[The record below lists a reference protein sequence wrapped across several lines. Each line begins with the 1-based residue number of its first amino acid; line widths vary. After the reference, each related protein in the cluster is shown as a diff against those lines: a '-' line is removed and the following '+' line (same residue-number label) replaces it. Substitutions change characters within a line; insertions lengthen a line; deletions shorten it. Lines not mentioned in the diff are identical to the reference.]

1 MAVRPISASG
11 FGSLPPGSRGRHY
24 INSPAVGAFNVKLD
38 SRFRIALG
46 AIAICGTLLSAEPAG
61 SQQAPVDTAASA
73 ELTRPEWK
81 VGDSWVV
88 ETETDP
94 IQGRSALLAAK
105 LPLLKWKFVVAGE
118 DKVQGADCYRIEV
131 ACIAGGSPTKATM
144 WYDKETMFLRQLQTW
159 VYAAGDRQSIVESFA
174 AGGKAIRAPVLPAV
188 NALPLDMPAFPQ
200 AGKKSLAGEET
211 FQFKST
217 PRAAGAKAD
226 DAVAFATQVKQ
237 KIGKPDAAGLK
248 AIGPDRSKSLT
259 APVQVDLESSGRSVK
274 QVWQS
279 GRPWPE
285 FSDNGRTR
293 ARLLTVERAAK

>member
-1 MAVRPISASG
+1 
-11 FGSLPPGSRGRHY
+11 
-24 INSPAVGAFNVKLD
+24 VKND

-46 AIAICGTLLSAEPAG
+46 AIAICATLLSADPAG
-61 SQQAPVDTAASA
+61 SQQPAGDAGAAA

-81 VGDSWVV
+81 VGDSWIV

-94 IQGRSALLAAK
+94 IQGRSAVLAAK

-144 WYDKETMFLRQLQTW
+144 WCDKETMFLRQLQTW
-159 VYAAGDRQSIVESFA
+159 VYAAGERQSIVESFA
-174 AGGKAIRAPVLPAV
+174 AGSQAISAPVLPAV

-200 AGKKSLAGEET
+200 AGQKSLGGEKS
-211 FQFKST
+211 FRFKST
-217 PRAAGAKAD
+217 PQAAGAKAD
-226 DAVAFATQVKQ
+226 GAVAFSTQVTQ
-237 KIGKPDAAGLK
+237 KIGKPDEARKK
-248 AIGPDRSKSLT
+248 ALGPDRSKSIT

-274 QVWQS
+274 QVWQN

-285 FSDNGRTR
+285 YSDNGRTR